1 MIFLVYSFLEK
12 VYLLEKQRRRERGG
26 ERSRERKEIFY
37 LLFNFPNGCSGQRWA
52 MPKSRTWSF
61 LVLPCGWQWPK
72 PLGYLLLLSQA
83 CQQVTIGSVAAG
95 TGMGGGIA
103 GVDLNGC
110 IIKSSSYLLI
120 CNFETCCIVFKINSW
135 GWCSGI
141 AS

>member
-1 MIFLVYSFLEK
+1 M
-12 VYLLEKQRRRERGG
+12 
-26 ERSRERKEIFY
+26 
-37 LLFNFPNGCSGQRWA
+37 
-52 MPKSRTWSF
+52 
-61 LVLPCGWQWPK
+61 QWPT
-72 PLGYLLLLSQA
+72 LGHAKIKNLELSSSPKWVVVAQTLGLSSVA
-83 CQQVTIGSVAAG
+83 VSGMLAGNWIGSVAAG

-103 GVDLNGC
+103 SVDLNGC